1 MHVHKLFI
9 CLCRHYQGELY
20 PYFAMLDSKMK
31 ESEML
36 ESTVAFSNITS
47 IPWKALTNFN
57 TTWNP
62 DYSLADKLAHASKS
76 IVMPPVTIYT
86 YFRLETCLY
95 GFWILMLVQA
105 CLILIAK
112 RITNPMPFKRQ
123 NLAKMISHAL
133 ENCQIPVPMEDWDD
147 HHGSIA
153 SYVKAQKKVEH
164 EMAWT
169 LLINL
174 LINLIMCVPMA
185 ILGK

>member
-1 MHVHKLFI
+1 M
-9 CLCRHYQGELY
+9 
-20 PYFAMLDSKMK
+20 
-31 ESEML
+31 

-62 DYSLADKLAHASKS
+62 EYNYLDRLANVPKTIS
-76 IVMPPVTIYT
+76 IPPVTIYT
-86 YFRLETCLY
+86 YFKLETCLY

-105 CLILIAK
+105 CLILISK

-123 NLAKMISHAL
+123 NWAKMISHAL
-133 ENCQIPVPMEDWDD
+133 ENCQLPVPMEDWDD
-147 HHGSIA
+147 HHGPIA

-164 EMAWT
+164 EMACT

-174 LINLIMCVPMA
+174 LINLIMCIPMA

>member
-1 MHVHKLFI
+1 MVY
-9 CLCRHYQGELY
+9 LCRHYQGEIY
-20 PYFAMLDSKMK
+20 MYYEFVVDRSKK
-31 ESEML
+31 L
-36 ESTVAFSNITS
+36 ESAVHFSNVTG
-47 IPWKALTNFN
+47 IPWKALTNFVE
-57 TTWNP
+57 P
-62 DYSLADKLAHASKS
+62 KK
-76 IVMPPVTIYT
+76 IPPVTLYT
-86 YFRLETCLY
+86 FFKLETCLY

-105 CLILIAK
+105 CLILISK

-123 NLAKMISHAL
+123 NWAKMISHAL
-133 ENCQIPVPMEDWDD
+133 ENCQLPVPMEDWDD
-147 HHGSIA
+147 HHGPIA